1 MYILRDRLKGYLQH
15 PIFKRTAIYT
25 ITDGITKSI
34 SFIVLPIVSY
44 YIVPSELGIAAN
56 FDVLQ
61 NIVILLA
68 GQVVVSSLPYFYYER
83 TKEEVAILVSNLL
96 FLVLLVNIV
105 LAIIIV
111 LCTKIIEGYLHIGLS
126 LQLLTVLSSL
136 CMLANNVNFILYRM
150 EDNPVNFAKLQ
161 IGQVVLYVS
170 LLSTLVVG
178 YDQQAVG
185 KILSYVV
192 AISIMSFI
200 HLSLLYKRGYLK
212 FKVDLN
218 IQKTLVKFGIPLLP
232 HSLSFWIKSGMDKVI
247 LTTYCG
253 LSVNGLK
260 FWCSLCFVQYIF

>member
-111 LCTKIIEGYLHIGLS
+111 LCTKIIEGYLHIG
-126 LQLLTVLSSL
+126 
-136 CMLANNVNFILYRM
+136 
-150 EDNPVNFAKLQ
+150 
-161 IGQVVLYVS
+161 
-170 LLSTLVVG
+170 
-178 YDQQAVG
+178 
-185 KILSYVV
+185 
-192 AISIMSFI
+192 
-200 HLSLLYKRGYLK
+200 
-212 FKVDLN
+212 
-218 IQKTLVKFGIPLLP
+218 
-232 HSLSFWIKSGMDKVI
+232 
-247 LTTYCG
+247 
-253 LSVNGLK
+253 
-260 FWCSLCFVQYIF
+260 

>member
-111 LCTKIIEGYLHIGLS
+111 LCTKIIE
-126 LQLLTVLSSL
+126 
-136 CMLANNVNFILYRM
+136 
-150 EDNPVNFAKLQ
+150 
-161 IGQVVLYVS
+161 
-170 LLSTLVVG
+170 
-178 YDQQAVG
+178 AV
-185 KILSYVV
+185 
-192 AISIMSFI
+192 
-200 HLSLLYKRGYLK
+200 
-212 FKVDLN
+212 
-218 IQKTLVKFGIPLLP
+218 
-232 HSLSFWIKSGMDKVI
+232 
-247 LTTYCG
+247 
-253 LSVNGLK
+253 
-260 FWCSLCFVQYIF
+260 